1 MSAKSATLAKSL
13 HTVSALVNVARTLRE
28 FDTLGGQPPRETRAY
43 VSGALHALGYPLGA
57 TDDPHGLAAK
67 ARAVLERETIAADR
81 NSRRAYPNTATANPY
96 A

>member
-13 HTVSALVNVARTLRE
+13 HTVSVLVNVARTLRE

-57 TDDPHGLAAK
+57 TNDPYGLAAK
-67 ARAVLERETIAADR
+67 AVATLEAESAKQSTE
-81 NSRRAYPNTATANPY
+81 RRAYPNSATLNPY